1 MKIFILKSTMQD
13 ASDEEYNITNNHPIM
28 QHISTLFMV
37 EKTTKSHGTDFHNI
51 IKVVSS
57 LEERGQK

>member
-1 MKIFILKSTMQD
+1 MQD